1 MRVRRSLWVGIGLAV
16 LAVLVALILIA
27 VATTTPQSN
36 SAFEVA
42 AAFAN
47 AAGHG
52 DDVTASSLLGTD
64 LYKAVVTTCK
74 YGKPSG
80 CLQGYIPPEWGT
92 LENAVFR
99 RAVPDGKDWDIE
111 VIATYEKAR
120 GASGVCSYFHV
131 SQYPDGQWKIE
142 RWAGFL
148 WCGDPRSR
156 NMATNPDTP
165 NRMP

>member
-1 MRVRRSLWVGIGLAV
+1 MQVRRSLWLGLAV
-16 LAVLVALILIA
+16 IAVIAVVVLVG
-27 VATTTPQSN
+27 VATTTPQTN
-36 SAFEVA
+36 PAFEVA

-52 DDVTASSLLGTD
+52 DDAAAIPLLGTD
-64 LYKAVVTTCK
+64 LYKSVVATCK
-74 YGKPSG
+74 DGKPSS
-80 CLQGYIPPEWGT
+80 CVQSYIPPAWGA
-92 LENAVFR
+92 LQHAVFR
-99 RAVPDGKDWDIE
+99 RAVPDGAAWDIE
-111 VIATYEKAR
+111 VIATYEMDK
-120 GASGVCSYFHV
+120 GASGVCSSFHV
-131 SQYPDGQWKIE
+131 TQYSDGQWKIE

>member
-1 MRVRRSLWVGIGLAV
+1 MQLKRSLWIGLGIIAIIGV
-16 LAVLVALILIA
+16 LVLVA
-27 VATTTPQSN
+27 
-36 SAFEVA
+36 VA
-42 AAFAN
+42 ATSPQTNPAFDVAASFAN
-47 AAGHG
+47 NAGHG
-52 DDVTASSLLGTD
+52 DDESAILLLDTD
-64 LYKAVVTTCK
+64 LLKAVETLCK
-74 YGKPSG
+74 DGKPSA
-80 CLQGYIPPEWGT
+80 CVQGYIPPEWGT

-99 RAVPDGKDWDIE
+99 RATPDGTAWDIE
-111 VIATYEKAR
+111 VIATYEKDK

-131 SQYPDGQWKIE
+131 KPVADGQWRID